1 MTFCYC
7 PTDDEPA
14 NIYATKAVRAARK
27 AHRCYECQG
36 PVLPGEAYE
45 RAASLYDGRW
55 TVACTCTRCL
65 DARNYVEAH
74 APCFCWRH
82 GSMLDDAR
90 DVAEQYGRESAG
102 FFIGAMKRIRRA
114 EKFALDTRVA
124 STTLKPHP

>member
-1 MTFCYC
+1 MTSCYC
-7 PTDDEPA
+7 PTDDEA
-14 NIYATKAVRAARK
+14 DAYVVKTIRAAR
-27 AHRCYECQG
+27 RSRQCYECQG

-45 RAASLYDGRW
+45 RTASLYDGRW
-55 TVACTCTRCL
+55 TVACTCARCL

-114 EKFALDTRVA
+114 EKFALDSRVA